1 MLCSPAI
8 NCLGSAEDCAEK
20 YSVSLRELYT
30 QTKDLSYWRHGFMT
44 SILLIHRVNAARR
57 GPELD
62 SLQLSRY
69 RALRRFAEIVVAS
82 DWTANEGEY
91 IPYVYCTV
99 EYLQSLGVEGL
110 QEQDE
115 LVFGPYAV
123 PFSSI
128 DGALP
133 PVIPMVSVDSE
144 AEAEA

>member
-8 NCLGSAEDCAEK
+8 NCLGSAKDCAEK
-20 YSVSLRELYT
+20 YSVFLRELYT

-69 RALRRFAEIVVAS
+69 H
-82 DWTANEGEY
+82 NEGEY

-99 EYLQSLGVEGL
+99 EYLKSLGVEGL

-123 PFSSI
+123 PFSNI

-133 PVIPMVSVDSE
+133 PVIPMASVDSE
-144 AEAEA
+144 AEVWAL